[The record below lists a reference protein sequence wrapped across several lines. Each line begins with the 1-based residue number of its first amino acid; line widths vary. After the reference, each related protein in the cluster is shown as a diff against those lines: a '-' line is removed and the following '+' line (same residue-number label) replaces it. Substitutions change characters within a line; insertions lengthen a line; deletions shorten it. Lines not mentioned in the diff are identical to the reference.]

1 MSPSAEEQEL
11 EERKRKRIA
20 AAAAEEEEEQEEEDE
35 DEEEEEEEEEE
46 DAALTATLAAIQAA
60 CLPHLD
66 GSFTSIY
73 CGREPGSLTIK
84 RARKDLNL
92 YFQELGP
99 TVFRRMY
106 RMHEEDF
113 YKLYDILEP
122 KLPVLTRQ
130 RGKTPN
136 GDITNLHRLAM
147 ALRFMAG
154 GERYDIAGVHGVH
167 PGQVY
172 KSLWMIVD
180 AINNTAALDIVFP
193 TSHEK
198 QREMAAQ
205 FADRSKCGFNN
216 CVAAKDGM
224 LVWTNKPS
232 EKMDDMG
239 IGNGKFFS
247 GRKSKFGLNM
257 QAICDANRRFVDVYV
272 GHPGSAS
279 DYTMWLESPVRKLIE
294 KTPGFLCP
302 GLVIYG
308 DNAYVNTMTTV
319 SPFKA
324 VSSGPKDAFNFYHS
338 QLRITIEGAFGSLVH
353 RWGCLRKPLPM
364 NFRVSKMSRLVVAL
378 CKLHNFCIDCKHGD
392 TPPSTPMDLFYISS
406 EGGIP
411 VPTSEYRVDALLD
424 GGDFNEDVGNFNRK
438 RSRASS
444 NLLEDEV
451 SSDQRRG
458 MALHPAPQVRSR

>member
-1 MSPSAEEQEL
+1 MSLSAEEL
-11 EERKRKRIA
+11 ERKRKRIA
-20 AAAAEEEEEQEEEDE
+20 DAEEEEE
-35 DEEEEEEEEEE
+35 DEEEEEEEEE
-46 DAALTATLAAIQAA
+46 AFSKAVASAVQAA
-60 CLPHLD
+60 CMPFLD
-66 GSFTSIY
+66 GSFASVY

-84 RARKDLNL
+84 RVRKDLNL

-113 YKLYDILEP
+113 YKLHDILEP
-122 KLPVLTRQ
+122 RLPPLPAKG
-130 RGKTPN
+130 RGDAPN
-136 GDITNLHRLAM
+136 GRISNLHRLAM

-154 GERYDIAGVHGVH
+154 GERFDIAGVHGVH
-167 PGQVY
+167 PCEVY
-172 KSLWMIVD
+172 KSLWLIVD
-180 AINNTAALDIVFP
+180 AINNTTALDIVFP
-193 TSHEK
+193 SSHDE
-198 QREMAAQ
+198 QREMARQ
-205 FADRSKCGFNN
+205 FADKSKCGFNN

-279 DYTMWLESPVRKLIE
+279 DYTMWLESPVRQLIE

-302 GLVIYG
+302 GLVFYG

-319 SPFKA
+319 APFKA

-353 RWGCLRKPLPM
+353 RWGCLRKPMPVG
-364 NFRVSKMSRLVVAL
+364 FKISKISRLVVAL

-392 TPPSTPMDLFYISS
+392 TSMSTPMELFYISS
-406 EGGIP
+406 EGGLA
-411 VPTSEYRVDALLD
+411 VPSSENRVDALLD
-424 GGDFNEDVGNFNRK
+424 SGDFTEDVGHFNRK
-438 RSRASS
+438 RSRANTAPS
-444 NLLEDEV
+444 LDELPIYAMLRHIEDHGYK
-451 SSDQRRG
+451 RP
-458 MALHPAPQVRSR
+458 PANIRSRN